1 MTLKCPEEWP
11 KSLPRLQAALNNST
25 KYSST
30 QQSLNEVLFE
40 CKTRK
45 ALNLLRVAEPETQTH
60 KTVDVRGIQLM
71 IMNNYQPVH
80 IDAKDVIGFAAMQ
93 MKYYYDERHQ
103 PLYFQLNDMMNLC
116 LHQGYTLSSLFINK
130 KLKQQFA
137 DLIKVLN

>member
-1 MTLKCPEEWP
+1 
-11 KSLPRLQAALNNST
+11 
-25 KYSST
+25 
-30 QQSLNEVLFE
+30 VLFE

-45 ALNLLRVAEPETQTH
+45 ALNLLHVAKSETQMH
-60 KTVDVRGIQLM
+60 KTVDVHNIQLT
-71 IMNNYQPVH
+71 IMNNYQSVH

-103 PLYFQLNDMMNLC
+103 PLYFQLSDMMNLH
-116 LHQGYTLSSLFINK
+116 LHQEYTLSSLFINK

>member
-1 MTLKCPEEWP
+1 MTLKCSEEWP

-45 ALNLLRVAEPETQTH
+45 ALNLLRVAEPDTQTH
-60 KTVDVRGIQLM
+60 EMVDVHNIQLM

-103 PLYFQLNDMMNLC
+103 PLYFQLSDMVNLH
-116 LHQGYTLSSLFINK
+116 LHQEYTLSSLFTNK

-137 DLIKVLN
+137 GFIKVLN